1 MKKPMKR
8 VLLFAL
14 IVLVVLLA
22 RPAAQHARA
31 AAVLRSFSD
40 AAGRA
45 DVVEERLTFGDGV
58 PARLYAPRS
67 GERKHGIVLVHGVQ
81 YLGIEEPRLERLARS
96 LAREGVVVFTP
107 AVTELSDYRVA
118 PHSIE
123 TIGAAVVALR
133 ERLGTKQVGLMGT
146 SFGGGLSLLA
156 ASDPRWA
163 SRIGFVVA
171 VGAHDDLG
179 RVSRFFLDNETPTV
193 DGGTRKLRAHGY
205 GTMVLVYSRAADF
218 FAPADVKV
226 AEDSLRSWLHED
238 RDAAR
243 KTMEACSAECR
254 ARLAGLFGEG
264 GMHDEIARALEGHAA
279 EMAAVSPH
287 GRLGGITANVYLL
300 HGEGDTVIPATETEW
315 LAHDVPAARLRTAL
329 ISPAIE
335 HVELRS
341 PGTWDMWQ
349 LVHFMG
355 EVIAEADAA
364 Q

>member
-14 IVLVVLLA
+14 VVLVVLLA

-31 AAVLRSFSD
+31 ASVLRSFSD
-40 AAGRA
+40 ATSHA
-45 DVVEERLTFGDGV
+45 DVVEERLVFGAGV

-96 LAREGVVVFTP
+96 LAREGIVVFTP

-133 ERLGTKQVGLMGT
+133 EQLGVKQVGLMGT

-163 SRIGFVVA
+163 SQIAFVVA

-179 RVSRFFLDNETPTV
+179 RVSHFFVDDEVPTV
-193 DGGTRKLRAHGY
+193 DGGSG
-205 GTMVLVYSRAADF
+205 S
-218 FAPADVKV
+218 
-226 AEDSLRSWLHED
+226 
-238 RDAAR
+238 
-243 KTMEACSAECR
+243 SA
-254 ARLAGLFGEG
+254 
-264 GMHDEIARALEGHAA
+264 
-279 EMAAVSPH
+279 
-287 GRLGGITANVYLL
+287 
-300 HGEGDTVIPATETEW
+300 
-315 LAHDVPAARLRTAL
+315 RTATGRWC
-329 ISPAIE
+329 SSTR
-335 HVELRS
+335 VRRTS
-341 PGTWDMWQ
+341 SRRRT
-349 LVHFMG
+349 
-355 EVIAEADAA
+355 
-364 Q
+364 